1 MLEVRKEQP
10 VNATSIHLQWSEPGL
25 DRRFCT
31 GVSLHSHTLH
41 SLESLDFIYQAA
53 RYSTL
58 LRWALRKAEAR
69 YYEQNGEPL
78 DWDLAVLLEALH
90 ANADTLIVL
99 NHPFWDEQGVG
110 TPIHNGALLDFL
122 SAYCPWIHA
131 IEINGLRP
139 WEENRSAM
147 RLAEDWSKPS
157 VA

>member
-1 MLEVRKEQP
+1 MLEVRREQP

-25 DRRFCT
+25 DRRFRT

-78 DWDLAVLLEALH
+78 DLRRGWWTPPLGPLEAYEVESGQITSFGF
-90 ANADTLIVL
+90 APIVSL
-99 NHPFWDEQGVG
+99 TDH
-110 TPIHNGALLDFL
+110 
-122 SAYCPWIHA
+122 
-131 IEINGLRP
+131 
-139 WEENRSAM
+139 
-147 RLAEDWSKPS
+147 
-157 VA
+157 